1 MKLLTSAALLNT
13 TLLALLLVIGSCGQD
28 VSELEETTRL
38 AEQGDAIAQFNQGVK
53 YERGNSSQLTKIEIS

>member
-1 MKLLTSAALLNT
+1 MKPLLNT

-38 AEQGDAIAQFNQGVK
+38 AEQGLASAQFNLGIM
-53 YERGNSSQLTKIEIS
+53 YERGRGVPQDDAEAAQ

>member
-1 MKLLTSAALLNT
+1 MKPLLNT
-13 TLLALLLVIGSCGQD
+13 TFLFLLLISLVGCSDRTMESVIKG
-28 VSELEETTRL
+28 EKLL

>member
-1 MKLLTSAALLNT
+1 MNKLLTTTALF
-13 TLLALLLVIGSCGQD
+13 LLLIGSCGQD

-53 YERGNSSQLTKIEIS
+53 YERGNSSQLTKFEIS